1 MSSTNRSVA
10 IIGAGQTGISAAV
23 GFLNA
28 GFDVTVYSDRNQ
40 ASLFRDVSATGTAVT
55 FGLSQ
60 ESEAA
65 LGVDTFAGRAPQV
78 TGISART
85 ITGSGHDYTELLD
98 FDADFPGFEAI
109 GVDTRLKVD
118 ERITQFQEKGGTF
131 IVEEVDPDR
140 LDTIAG
146 QFDLTLVATGK
157 AGLAKLFSVDEARSP
172 YKSPQRSLLL
182 LTVEGLDHGP
192 DVFAHRS
199 PAGGKHQAFN
209 FADQGEGWWGPY
221 LHKDAGPSWSFLGWA
236 QPGSEWERRFQSV
249 TDAHSAHKVVI
260 DLHREYFDWDLPEV
274 LRTRVIAEDPHSWL
288 QGAVTP
294 TVRNALGHTAS
305 GHRIAALGDT
315 AVAYDP
321 ITGQGAQSGFIQA
334 AQLVA
339 AAKDHE
345 GEFDDAWITATYNKF
360 LTSRVD
366 AANLATR
373 IFLRDPVFADFAAVC
388 SRPRPRIRSSVPH
401 SSDCCPTRR
410 PSCRSTRST
419 TRRRSSPRWPARTP
433 IPSWRSSLRPA
444 DSPGPSSE
452 SLRQR
457 TDSDEIDRSPRT
469 DPRAVTM
476 GPGISLMPGPIA
488 MSNLSFSG
496 GRDLTPIA
504 SSPWTSTISAP
515 RW

>member
-1 MSSTNRSVA
+1 MSNTNRSVA
-10 IIGAGQTGISAAV
+10 IIGAGQTGVSAAV

-28 GFDVTVYSDRNQ
+28 GFDVTVYSERDQR
-40 ASLFRDVSATGTAVT
+40 SLLHDVSATGTAVT

-60 ESEAA
+60 QSETA
-65 LGVDTFAGRAPQV
+65 LGVDNFAGRAPQV

-98 FDADFPGFEAI
+98 FDAEFPGFEAI

-118 ERITQFQEKGGTF
+118 ERLTLFLEKGGRF
-131 IVEEVDPDR
+131 VVENVDPGR
-140 LDTIAG
+140 LDSIAAEN
-146 QFDLTLVATGK
+146 DLTFVATGK
-157 AGLAKLFSVDEARSP
+157 AGLSSLFTVDESRSP
-172 YKSPQRSLLL
+172 YKRPQRSVLL
-182 LTVEGLDHGP
+182 LTVAGLGHDP

-199 PAGGKHQAFN
+199 PAGPKHQAFN

-274 LRTRVIAEDPHSWL
+274 LSTQVIEEDPHSWL

-305 GHRIAALGDT
+305 GHRVVALGDT

-334 AQLVA
+334 AQFVA

-345 GEFDDAWITATYNKF
+345 GEFDDAWITATYNNF

-373 IFLRDPVFADFAAVC
+373 IFLRDPVFQEYAAVLFPAAATNPKFG
-388 SRPRPRIRSSVPH
+388 SALFGLLSDPSPVLSINSVDDAKSLITQVTGEDADSILAKFEPAGKF
-401 SSDCCPTRR
+401 S
-410 PSCRSTRST
+410 RSTYRS
-419 TRRRSSPRWPARTP
+419 
-433 IPSWRSSLRPA
+433 
-444 DSPGPSSE
+444 
-452 SLRQR
+452 
-457 TDSDEIDRSPRT
+457 
-469 DPRAVTM
+469 
-476 GPGISLMPGPIA
+476 
-488 MSNLSFSG
+488 
-496 GRDLTPIA
+496 LTPVG
-504 SSPWTSTISAP
+504 
-515 RW
+515 

>member
-1 MSSTNRSVA
+1 MSSTNRTVA

-28 GFDVTVYSDRNQ
+28 GFDVTVYSDRSRQ
-40 ASLFRDVSATGTAVT
+40 SLFRDVSATGTAVT

-85 ITGSGHDYTELLD
+85 ITGSGHDHTELLD
-98 FDADFPGFEAI
+98 FDTDFPGFEAI

-118 ERITQFQEKGGTF
+118 ERIVQFEEKGGTF
-131 IVEEVDPDR
+131 IVEAVDPER

-146 QFDLTLVATGK
+146 RHDLTLVATGK
-157 AGLAKLFSVDEARSP
+157 GGLSRLFSVDDARSP
-172 YKSPQRSLLL
+172 YRSPQRSVLL

-236 QPGSEWERRFQSV
+236 RPGSEWERRFQSV

-305 GHRIAALGDT
+305 GHRVVALGDT

-334 AQLVA
+334 AALVA
-339 AAKDHE
+339 AARDHE
-345 GEFDDAWITATYNKF
+345 GEFDDAWITDTYHRF

-373 IFLRDPVFADFAAVC
+373 IFLRDPVFADYAAVLFPAAATNPKFAAALFGLLSDPSPVL
-388 SRPRPRIRSSVPH
+388 SINSVDDAKALISAVAGEDADSILAKFAPAGRF
-401 SSDCCPTRR
+401 S
-410 PSCRSTRST
+410 RSTLGALA
-419 TRRRSSPRWPARTP
+419 PA
-433 IPSWRSSLRPA
+433 I
-444 DSPGPSSE
+444 
-452 SLRQR
+452 
-457 TDSDEIDRSPRT
+457 
-469 DPRAVTM
+469 
-476 GPGISLMPGPIA
+476 
-488 MSNLSFSG
+488 
-496 GRDLTPIA
+496 
-504 SSPWTSTISAP
+504 
-515 RW
+515 